1 MGELPVART
10 FEDWWALRT
19 QYGTE
24 DKLLA
29 RDAWFAAAAAYNQ
42 HAPEVTTSEQAKAA
56 ELWLIAF
63 SHMPD
68 SLRTA
73 IERDYAF
80 RHGLRHAPWPND
92 KDGEITGSEPQ
103 RVLPKEE

>member
-1 MGELPVART
+1 MWSIDDWTEEQPMGELPVART

-29 RDAWFAAAAAYNQ
+29 RD
-42 HAPEVTTSEQAKAA
+42 
-56 ELWLIAF
+56 
-63 SHMPD
+63 
-68 SLRTA
+68 
-73 IERDYAF
+73 F